1 MAFDEEE
8 KREDGVHAAVGDADE
23 AAIAASSP
31 YEGASESIV
40 VEAAVEGASQEAA
53 AAAGPSPAPA
63 RKKKGVLPLV
73 VLLVVF
79 LSGAIGGAGYLLW
92 QKLGAD
98 HITSQEVSAANSGD
112 SVQEE
117 APKVKNP
124 IDFEALQK
132 ENPEIYA
139 WVSIPGT
146 KVDTA
151 VLQSATDDN
160 HYLNHNER
168 RESSVEGAAYT
179 QCANAKDFGDPVTL
193 IYGHQVAGDG
203 MFTTLHYFEDPDF
216 FQEHDTMYIYTDD
229 RVLTY
234 RIIAAYQY
242 DDRHILNSYDFS
254 KPEVLQEYY
263 ATVTDPA
270 SMLVNVREGAS
281 LSVDDKIVQLS
292 TCMDAINRD
301 NTRYL
306 VTGVLTS
313 EQETY

>member
-8 KREDGVHAAVGDADE
+8 KREDGVHAVAGDADG
-23 AAIAASSP
+23 AVIAASSP
-31 YEGASESIV
+31 HEGTSEPIVAEAAEEGAFQ
-40 VEAAVEGASQEAA
+40 EAAVD
-53 AAAGPSPAPA
+53 AGPSPAPA
-63 RKKKGVLPLV
+63 CKKKGVLPLV

-79 LSGAIGGAGYLLW
+79 LCGAIGGAGYLLW

-98 HITSQEVSAANSGD
+98 HITSQEVAAADSGESA
-112 SVQEE
+112 QEE
-117 APKVKNP
+117 APKVKNH
-124 IDFEALQK
+124 IDFEALQG

-139 WVSIPGT
+139 WVSVPGT

-160 HYLNHNER
+160 YYLNHNER
-168 RESSVEGAAYT
+168 RENSAEGAAYT

-216 FQEHDTMYIYTDD
+216 FQEHDTMYIYTED

-270 SMLVNVREGAS
+270 SMLVNVREGTS

>member
-8 KREDGVHAAVGDADE
+8 KREDGVHAVAGDADG
-23 AAIAASSP
+23 AVIAASSP
-31 YEGASESIV
+31 HEGTSEPIV
-40 VEAAVEGASQEAA
+40 VEAAEEGAFQEAA
-53 AAAGPSPAPA
+53 VDAGPSPAPA
-63 RKKKGVLPLV
+63 CKKKGVLPLV

-79 LSGAIGGAGYLLW
+79 LCGAIGGAGYLLW

-98 HITSQEVSAANSGD
+98 HITSQEVAAADSGESA
-112 SVQEE
+112 QEE

-160 HYLNHNER
+160 YYLNHNER

>member
-8 KREDGVHAAVGDADE
+8 KREDGAHDAVGDADE
-23 AAIAASSP
+23 AVIAASFQHD
-31 YEGASESIV
+31 GASEPIV
-40 VEAAVEGASQEAA
+40 VEAAEEGASQEAA
-53 AAAGPSPAPA
+53 AAGPSPAPV

-98 HITSQEVSAANSGD
+98 HITSQEVSTADSGD

-124 IDFEALQK
+124 IDFEALQG

-160 HYLNHNER
+160 YYLNHNER

>member
-8 KREDGVHAAVGDADE
+8 KREDGVHAVAGDADG
-23 AAIAASSP
+23 AVIAASSP
-31 YEGASESIV
+31 HEGTSEPIVAEAAEEGAFQ
-40 VEAAVEGASQEAA
+40 EAAVD
-53 AAAGPSPAPA
+53 AGPSPAPA
-63 RKKKGVLPLV
+63 CKKKGVLPLV

-79 LSGAIGGAGYLLW
+79 LCGAIGGAGYLLW

-98 HITSQEVSAANSGD
+98 HITSQEVAAADSGESA
-112 SVQEE
+112 QEE

-124 IDFEALQK
+124 IDFEALQG

-139 WVSIPGT
+139 WVSVPGT

-160 HYLNHNER
+160 YYLNHNER
-168 RESSVEGAAYT
+168 RENSAEGAAYT

-216 FQEHDTMYIYTDD
+216 FQEHDTMYIYTED

-270 SMLVNVREGAS
+270 SMLVNVREGTS

>member
-8 KREDGVHAAVGDADE
+8 KREDGVHAVAGDADG
-23 AAIAASSP
+23 AVIAASSP
-31 YEGASESIV
+31 HEGTSEPIVAEAAEEGAFQ
-40 VEAAVEGASQEAA
+40 EAAVD
-53 AAAGPSPAPA
+53 AGPSPAPA
-63 RKKKGVLPLV
+63 CKKKGVLPLV

-79 LSGAIGGAGYLLW
+79 LCGAIGGAGYLLW

-98 HITSQEVSAANSGD
+98 HITSQEVAAADSGESA
-112 SVQEE
+112 QEE

-160 HYLNHNER
+160 YYLNHNER
-168 RESSVEGAAYT
+168 RENSAEGAAYT

-254 KPEVLQEYY
+254 KPEVLQENY

-270 SMLVNVREGAS
+270 SMLVNVREGTS

>member
-8 KREDGVHAAVGDADE
+8 KREDGVHAVAGDADG
-23 AAIAASSP
+23 AVIAASSP
-31 YEGASESIV
+31 HEGTSEPIVAEAAEEGAFQ
-40 VEAAVEGASQEAA
+40 EAAVD
-53 AAAGPSPAPA
+53 AGPSPAPA
-63 RKKKGVLPLV
+63 CKKKGVLPLV

-79 LSGAIGGAGYLLW
+79 LCGAIGGAGYLLW

-98 HITSQEVSAANSGD
+98 HITSQEVAAADSGESA
-112 SVQEE
+112 QEE

-124 IDFEALQK
+124 IDFEALQG

-139 WVSIPGT
+139 WVSVPGT
-146 KVDTA
+146 KVETA

-160 HYLNHNER
+160 YYLNHNER
-168 RESSVEGAAYT
+168 RENSAEGAAYT

-216 FQEHDTMYIYTDD
+216 FQEHDTMYIYTED

>member
-1 MAFDEEE
+1 M
-8 KREDGVHAAVGDADE
+8 
-23 AAIAASSP
+23 
-31 YEGASESIV
+31 
-40 VEAAVEGASQEAA
+40 
-53 AAAGPSPAPA
+53 
-63 RKKKGVLPLV
+63 
-73 VLLVVF
+73 
-79 LSGAIGGAGYLLW
+79 
-92 QKLGAD
+92 
-98 HITSQEVSAANSGD
+98 
-112 SVQEE
+112 
-117 APKVKNP
+117 KNP

-160 HYLNHNER
+160 YYLNHNER
-168 RESSVEGAAYT
+168 RENSAEGAAYT

-216 FQEHDTMYIYTDD
+216 FQEHDTMYIYTED

-270 SMLVNVREGAS
+270 SMLVNVREGTS

>member
-8 KREDGVHAAVGDADE
+8 KREDGVHAVAGDADG
-23 AAIAASSP
+23 AVIAASSP
-31 YEGASESIV
+31 HEGTSEPIVAEAAEEGAFQ
-40 VEAAVEGASQEAA
+40 EAAVD
-53 AAAGPSPAPA
+53 AGPSPAPA
-63 RKKKGVLPLV
+63 CKKKGVLPLV

-79 LSGAIGGAGYLLW
+79 LCGAIGGAGYLLW

-98 HITSQEVSAANSGD
+98 HITSQEVAAADSGESA
-112 SVQEE
+112 QEE

-124 IDFEALQK
+124 IDFEALQG

-139 WVSIPGT
+139 WVSVPGT

-160 HYLNHNER
+160 YYLNHNER
-168 RESSVEGAAYT
+168 RENSAEGAAYT

-270 SMLVNVREGAS
+270 SMLVNVREGTS

>member
-8 KREDGVHAAVGDADE
+8 KREDGVHAVAGDADG
-23 AAIAASSP
+23 AVIAASSP
-31 YEGASESIV
+31 HEGTSEPIVAEAAEEGAFQ
-40 VEAAVEGASQEAA
+40 EAAVD
-53 AAAGPSPAPA
+53 AGPSPAPA
-63 RKKKGVLPLV
+63 CKKKGVLPLV

-79 LSGAIGGAGYLLW
+79 LCGAIGGAGYLLW

-98 HITSQEVSAANSGD
+98 HITSQEVAAADSGESA
-112 SVQEE
+112 QEE

-124 IDFEALQK
+124 IDFEALQG

-139 WVSIPGT
+139 WVSVPGT

-160 HYLNHNER
+160 YYLNHNER
-168 RESSVEGAAYT
+168 RENSAEGAAYT

-216 FQEHDTMYIYTDD
+216 FQEHDTMYIYTED

-270 SMLVNVREGAS
+270 SMLVNVREGTS

-306 VTGVLTS
+306 ATGVLTS

>member
-8 KREDGVHAAVGDADE
+8 KREDGVHAVAGDADG
-23 AAIAASSP
+23 AVIAASSP
-31 YEGASESIV
+31 HEGTSEPIVAEAAEEGAFQ
-40 VEAAVEGASQEAA
+40 EAAVD
-53 AAAGPSPAPA
+53 AGPSPAPA
-63 RKKKGVLPLV
+63 CKKKGVLPLV

-79 LSGAIGGAGYLLW
+79 LCGAIGGAGYLLW

-98 HITSQEVSAANSGD
+98 HITSQEVAAADSGESA
-112 SVQEE
+112 QEE

-124 IDFEALQK
+124 IDFEALQV

-139 WVSIPGT
+139 WVSVPGT

-160 HYLNHNER
+160 YYLNHNER
-168 RESSVEGAAYT
+168 RENSAEGAAYT

-216 FQEHDTMYIYTDD
+216 FQEHDTMYIYTED

-306 VTGVLTS
+306 ATGVLTS

>member
-8 KREDGVHAAVGDADE
+8 KREDGVHAVAGDADG
-23 AAIAASSP
+23 AVIAASSP
-31 YEGASESIV
+31 HEGTSEPIVAEAAEEGAFQ
-40 VEAAVEGASQEAA
+40 EAAVD
-53 AAAGPSPAPA
+53 AGPSPAPA
-63 RKKKGVLPLV
+63 CKKKGVLPLV

-79 LSGAIGGAGYLLW
+79 LCGAIGGAGYLLW

-98 HITSQEVSAANSGD
+98 HITSQEVAAADSGESA
-112 SVQEE
+112 QEE

-124 IDFEALQK
+124 IDFEALQG

-139 WVSIPGT
+139 WVSVPGT

-160 HYLNHNER
+160 YYLNHNER
-168 RESSVEGAAYT
+168 RENFAEGAAYT

-216 FQEHDTMYIYTDD
+216 FQEHDTMYIYTED

-270 SMLVNVREGAS
+270 SMLVNVREGTS